1 MMDADEKDI
10 YRYLK
15 SQAGVFLQANLI
27 SRHAGG
33 RGRFQADPDWART
46 VLMRMEERGIVQRDD
61 TGAYQ
66 LKPIPQ
72 DLGRSAKWVS
82 PQIAEIL
89 ERSGK
94 KFDVKTRNAGDD
106 EAYYDSL

>member
-1 MMDADEKDI
+1 MMDADEKEI

-15 SQAGVFLQANLI
+15 NQAGGGVTASNI

-33 RGRFQADPDWART
+33 KRRFQDEPDWARSP
-46 VLMRMEERGIVQRDD
+46 LLRMEERGIIQRDAA
-61 TGAYQ
+61 GAYQ
-66 LKPIPQ
+66 LRPVPK
-72 DLGRSAKWVS
+72 DLGNSAKWVS

-89 ERSGK
+89 ARSGR
-94 KFDVKTRNAGDD
+94 KFDVKASNATDG